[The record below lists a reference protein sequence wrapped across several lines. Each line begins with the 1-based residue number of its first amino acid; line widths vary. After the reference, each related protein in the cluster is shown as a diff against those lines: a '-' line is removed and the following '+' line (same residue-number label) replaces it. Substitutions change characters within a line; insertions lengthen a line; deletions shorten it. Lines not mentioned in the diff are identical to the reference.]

1 MRASSHSHTDPPTL
15 SCPARC
21 AGPARR
27 GNSALITGAGYMS
40 ALHSLKPGLSDEQAA
55 RQAAQREQLKRD
67 LEEQMRAQR
76 EAKAARKAELAALE
90 EREEAQLRAYWAAQA
105 RAAQG
110 EAPPARPEVRA
121 GDGQADDRAGRGAG
135 QQGGKAWQM
144 RQENDRPSQEGKAPS
159 RGTAS
164 AALQSRPQS
173 YMPPGVAGRG
183 EALLQPGITVFLPPD
198 KDAERRGALRARIA
212 FQSYSEEAE
221 AGSSSSQEQPA
232 PGAVHHSSKH
242 KPATPDSVAAL
253 QQALVQQAIAG
264 GLLAAQQQQALQLL
278 SPWLAASNPALA
290 AAAGLPTAHPALPQ
304 LFMPLPATAAPI
316 ASSAAPA
323 TASSSS
329 SNPQVLSM
337 LRDLAA
343 QQQHMREQLAT
354 QMEAVGRLAGDT
366 TAARSERDHA
376 RLELERVQRMLAARQ
391 HAGGS
396 GRGGLAAYGSPADEG
411 MLSVTTHVLPL
422 GTAIPSRL
430 GTPAGKGA
438 QPQRAPHGPSH
449 AALPPRYLQQ
459 APEPWQAQQ
468 QPRVSGAGRKASGRT
483 GAAAAG
489 GRADHAGALGGSSS
503 SRGRAAGAAAKPA
516 GPARGTWRK

>member
-1 MRASSHSHTDPPTL
+1 MS
-15 SCPARC
+15 
-21 AGPARR
+21 
-27 GNSALITGAGYMS
+27 NGAGYMS

-55 RQAAQREQLKRD
+55 RQAVQREQLKRD
-67 LEEQMRAQR
+67 LEEQMRVQR

-110 EAPPARPEVRA
+110 EAQPARPQRRA
-121 GDGQADDRAGRGAG
+121 GDGQAAERAGRGAG

-144 RQENDRPSQEGKAPS
+144 RQENERPSQEGMAPS
-159 RGTAS
+159 QGPAS
-164 AALQSRPQS
+164 AALQTGPQS

-198 KDAERRGALRARIA
+198 KDAERRGALRARA
-212 FQSYSEEAE
+212 ASQSYSEEAE
-221 AGSSSSQEQPA
+221 AGSSSQEQPA
-232 PGAVHHSSKH
+232 PGAVKHSSKH
-242 KPATPDSVAAL
+242 KHATPESAVAL

-264 GLLAAQQQQALQLL
+264 GLLAAQQQQQALQLL

-304 LFMPLPATAAPI
+304 LLMPLPATAAPI
-316 ASSAAPA
+316 ASSAGPA

-329 SNPQVLSM
+329 SDPQVLSM

-343 QQQHMREQLAT
+343 QQQHMREQLAA
-354 QMEAVGRLAGDT
+354 QMEAVGRLAGDA

-376 RLELERVQRMLAARQ
+376 RQELERVQRMLAARQ
-391 HAGGS
+391 HARGS

-468 QPRVSGAGRKASGRT
+468 QPRVGGAGRKASGRT

-489 GRADHAGALGGSSS
+489 GRADHAGALSGSSS